1 MISQYNYHEAG
12 KENRDMP
19 VWKKVILEIFFFIQ
33 ASFFVTVFI
42 FIIIIITLISFVSVH
57 LGGLIDS
64 GSCKK
69 GREKSHDS
77 STHVIP

>member
-19 VWKKVILEIFFFIQ
+19 VWKKVILEFFFIQ

-77 STHVIP
+77 CTRVIP